1 VPEEWSP
8 HPRSPVLP
16 SWGCPPGVCAE
27 LPILYVVF
35 APPIFVPKHNVWFLD
50 DRSHTS
56 GALIVHRSVSC
67 QVCPSRL
74 SLVEPS
80 ARIMGDLVEVA
91 LGSPPSLVINVE
103 AGFPGPSQLDT
114 ASATELTM
122 EDYQEPTGVGGDYH
136 R

>member
-1 VPEEWSP
+1 MEPPPKKSSFAILGVS
-8 HPRSPVLP
+8 
-16 SWGCPPGVCAE
+16 SWCVCGAAYP
-27 LPILYVVF
+27 LCGF
-35 APPIFVPKHNVWFLD
+35 CSFFVPKHNVWFLD

-114 ASATELTM
+114 TSATELTM